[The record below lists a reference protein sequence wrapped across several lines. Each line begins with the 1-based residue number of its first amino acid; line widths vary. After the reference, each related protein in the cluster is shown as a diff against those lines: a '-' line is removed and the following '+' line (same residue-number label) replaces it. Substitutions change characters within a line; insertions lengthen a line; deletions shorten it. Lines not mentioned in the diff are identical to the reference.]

1 MSTRKKSDVSELWCP
16 KCMSHSSPEER
27 LVSVGTGD
35 GSSALVTKLFC
46 KTCNVEMYKPADKFN
61 RAFLLS
67 SIAAGVYYFREKIL
81 WRLDGQDYLFYGFIT
96 ICLILAADQLYK
108 YIKYLKS

>member
-16 KCMSHSSPEER
+16 KCMSHTSPEER
-27 LVSVGTGD
+27 IVSVDFANGSGTGD
-35 GSSALVTKLFC
+35 VIVC
-46 KTCNVEMYKPADKFN
+46 KTCNEKMYKPADKFN
-61 RAFLLS
+61 LAFLLS
-67 SIAAGVYYFREKIL
+67 FIAAGVYYFREKIL